1 MSDDVHKKA
10 QKQLARVAD
19 FTASQGK
26 IIDNVYQQQQQQLG
40 ALNLQE
46 QLGSMQDG
54 MSAFFDGMHANIQG
68 AVEGLQ
74 QNLDEYERNQEQPE
88 EQSDDKSD
96 ET

>member
-1 MSDDVHKKA
+1 MTRDVEKDAK
-10 QKQLARVAD
+10 KQLDRVAN

-26 IIDNVYQQQQQQLG
+26 ILDNVYHQQQQQLG

-46 QLGSMQDG
+46 QLGSMQND

-68 AVEGLQ
+68 AVDGLK

-88 EQSDDKSD
+88 EQSGDQSD
-96 ET
+96 ES